1 MLFLYIYFIIFIYI
15 LKWWFILRK
24 LLYFDDSTK
33 LLIKEIEKAGKQI
46 IKEEN
51 KISKEEIK
59 AIKISISNIE
69 SQILANDKVAA
80 QHLDNIKLFS

>member
-33 LLIKEIEKAGKQI
+33 LLIKEIEKCDLLSE
-46 IKEEN
+46 KEE
-51 KISKEEIK
+51 KT
-59 AIKISISNIE
+59 
-69 SQILANDKVAA
+69 
-80 QHLDNIKLFS
+80 LFKK